1 MDKQFIKKTDW
12 LRSDINNNWDRLNE
26 HVIINS
32 TYEDVPIEILNY
44 VSNFHAQFEK
54 NVITSINHENK
65 QYNAWSIK
73 LIDASWK
80 EVGDIFVIDDVSQ
93 YINNVSKW
101 LKNFIISSIII
112 LIILMAF
119 LNLIFDT

>member
-65 QYNAWSIK
+65 QYNP
-73 LIDASWK
+73 
-80 EVGDIFVIDDVSQ
+80 
-93 YINNVSKW
+93 
-101 LKNFIISSIII
+101 
-112 LIILMAF
+112 
-119 LNLIFDT
+119 